1 MQKILFT
8 LVVCSAS
15 ASLLAQPEANVL
27 GLPAVPQ
34 VKAPSEAVPSGTP
47 GASSAAKPGA
57 QTSVNPSASAP
68 KAGASAPVNQA
79 ANDSALKSVLSGGI
93 TMASSYGN
101 TTTTVRVTTANT
113 YPSAALAAQAIAA
126 ARLVQR
132 DLKLSCGKLCKPAPM
147 PAPQILKDG
156 TLQFDMVIDGYQG
169 PLSNDDMLSMMMAKP
184 LPVPAA
190 AKLAAPQPP
199 AAAAAAKPAASPQSA
214 PSPAKPAAPAAA
226 ADTAATPTKAP

>member
-1 MQKILFT
+1 MKKFLFT
-8 LVVCSAS
+8 LALCCAL
-15 ASLLAQPEANVL
+15 ATALAQPGANVL

-34 VKAPSEAVPSGTP
+34 NKAPSEVAPATP

-57 QTSVNPSASAP
+57 KPSVNPSASAP
-68 KAGASAPVNQA
+68 NAGASAPGSQA
-79 ANDSALKSVLSGGI
+79 TNDSALKSVLSGGV

-101 TTTTVRVTTANT
+101 TTTSVRVTTANT

-132 DLKLSCGKLCKPAPM
+132 DLKLSCGKLCKPGPM
-147 PAPQILKDG
+147 AAPQVLKDG

-169 PLSNDDMLSMMMAKP
+169 PLSSEDMLSMMMAKP

-190 AKLAAPQPP
+190 VRPATQVPPP
-199 AAAAAAKPAASPQSA
+199 AAAPVSPPAVAKPTA
-214 PSPAKPAAPAAA
+214 PAAPDA
-226 ADTAATPTKAP
+226 AATPTKAP

>member
-1 MQKILFT
+1 MQKFLFT
-8 LVVCSAS
+8 LVLCSAS
-15 ASLLAQPEANVL
+15 ATVLAQPESNVL

-34 VKAPSEAVPSGTP
+34 IKAPSEVAPSATPGTP
-47 GASSAAKPGA
+47 SAGKPGA
-57 QTSVNPSASAP
+57 TLGASAP

-79 ANDSALKSVLSGGI
+79 ANDSAIKSVLSGGV
-93 TMASSYGN
+93 TMASSYNN

-113 YPSAALAAQAIAA
+113 YPGAVLAAQAIQA

-147 PAPQILKDG
+147 AAPQILKDG

-169 PLSNDDMLSMMMAKP
+169 QLSNDDMLSMMMAKP

-190 AKLAAPQPP
+190 PKPVAPVPPP
-199 AAAAAAKPAASPQSA
+199 AAA
-214 PSPAKPAAPAAA
+214 PAKPTAPAA
-226 ADTAATPTKAP
+226 ADTATTPTKAP